1 MRVFYLSHPQ
11 IALDREVPVPRWG
24 LHHTGR
30 LRLEAALLSLWHQ
43 NVTRI
48 VSSSENKAMETAA
61 HFAEAKSLPLT
72 AWPAL
77 HENDRSATGF
87 LPPEKFETM
96 ADAFFAHPD
105 ESIRGWEPAR
115 HAQTRTVQAV
125 ETALAGHAGHDEAGD
140 VLICGHGGV
149 GTLLMLS
156 LTDAPISR
164 SADQPAGGGNVFAFD
179 LESRALE
186 FGWTPLEELR

>member
-11 IALDREVPVPRWG
+11 IALDRQVPVPRWG
-24 LHHTGR
+24 LNHQGR
-30 LRLEAALLSLWHQ
+30 LRLEAALSMSWHRKI
-43 NVTRI
+43 TRI
-48 VSSSENKAMETAA
+48 VSSTESKAMETAA

-72 AWPAL
+72 AFPEL

-87 LPPEKFETM
+87 LPPEEFEAV

-105 ESIRGWEPAR
+105 KSIRGWEPAR
-115 HAQTRTVQAV
+115 RAQARVIAAV
-125 ETALAGHAGHDEAGD
+125 GQVLDGHETGD

-156 LTDAPISR
+156 LAGKPISR
-164 SADQPAGGGNVFAFD
+164 DADQPAGGGNLFAFD
-179 LESRALE
+179 PESRALL
-186 FGWTPLEELR
+186 FGWTPLEEMPPL

>member
-11 IALDREVPVPRWG
+11 IALDREVPVPRWC
-24 LHHTGR
+24 LNHTGR
-30 LRLEAALLSLWHQ
+30 LRLEAALLSSWHQ

-48 VSSSENKAMETAA
+48 ISSAENKAMETAA

-77 HENDRSATGF
+77 HENDRSSTGF
-87 LPPEKFETM
+87 LPPEEFEAM

-115 HAQTRTVQAV
+115 HAQTRVVNAV
-125 ETALAGHAGHDEAGD
+125 NTALAGHGEGD

-156 LTDAPISR
+156 LTGSPISR

-179 LESRALE
+179 LKSRALE
-186 FGWTPLEELR
+186 FGWTPLEKMR